1 MPQRCCLLLSLLLLL
16 FVIVLQSAVIQ
27 SANQYRLARQSSPV
41 YRREPSHCS
50 SQGPCVVPAGW
61 HEASVEGRSGS
72 AASYPQFAISSGHL
86 GVTKD
91 SESQPVRA
99 CSRRPRH
106 GQWAT
111 VLLPARIPICLIFI
125 VYHTHTY
132 LTAFYPGLSGWA
144 GTRKVKPMWILLKQR
159 DSEWQWHQLGH
170 MQVCTSLQRD
180 TTPAPHHSVFTCQMP
195 FQSPNQQSKST
206 EGKVYHFFNNFL
218 FMLSVTFFHYMRD
231 LV

>member
-41 YRREPSHCS
+41 DRREPSHCS
-50 SQGPCVVPAGW
+50 SQGPCVVPPGW

-99 CSRRPRH
+99 RSRRPRH

-125 VYHTHTY
+125 VYHTHTRTH
-132 LTAFYPGLSGWA
+132 LLNGLLSGTIGVSRYEKGKTNVDFTEAKRQWVAVASA
-144 GTRKVKPMWILLKQR
+144 GPYA
-159 DSEWQWHQLGH
+159 
-170 MQVCTSLQRD
+170 SLHL
-180 TTPAPHHSVFTCQMP
+180 TPDRYHASTPPLSFYMP
-195 FQSPNQQSKST
+195 NALP
-206 EGKVYHFFNNFL
+206 
-218 FMLSVTFFHYMRD
+218 VTQPAE
-231 LV
+231 